1 MGRSLKILSGL
12 DPAFWPATPIFVR
25 FGPGFEVQN
34 LKFCPVPDLAS
45 KAINRGPIL
54 PPELER
60 EIFERAACMCP
71 GDIPSLLLVSQRVN
85 EWIAPI
91 RYRTVTSDGAHSTF
105 PFRALQRAI
114 QSNLRPL
121 CFFRAHVRHLTVPYS
136 FLRDETSET
145 VEQIISACS
154 GIQYFVFIHQL
165 SPSLVPALANLRPHR
180 LYTYLDPQLF
190 AYLDPQLFVEAP
202 LYRPMFTFVTHLALW
217 HVTSSMSDTS
227 RWLSFLAFVPSL
239 THLLI
244 HDAFEA
250 VPHILAASEG
260 LKVLIDYD
268 YLPYTPELDNAG
280 SDDRFVFMKIRTFV
294 EDWVRGTRG
303 EMDYWARA
311 DMFVAKKRRGEIQPK
326 TRCWIEKADEIP
338 GTG

>member
-1 MGRSLKILSGL
+1 MSS
-12 DPAFWPATPIFVR
+12 
-25 FGPGFEVQN
+25 
-34 LKFCPVPDLAS
+34 
-45 KAINRGPIL
+45 PIL

-91 RYRTVTSDGAHSTF
+91 RYRTVTSDGAHSTC

-114 QSNLRPL
+114 QSNSRPL
-121 CFFRAHVRHLTVPYS
+121 SFFRSHVQHLAVPYE
-136 FLRDETSET
+136 FLRDETT
-145 VEQIISACS
+145 GMVEQILSACS
-154 GIQYFVFIHQL
+154 EIQSFVFLHQL
-165 SPSLVPALANLRPHR
+165 SPSLVPALASLRPHR
-180 LYTYLDPQLF
+180 LYTYF
-190 AYLDPQLFVEAP
+190 DPQLFVEAP

-217 HVTSSMSDTS
+217 HTGWIPDTS
-227 RWLSFLAFVPSL
+227 CWLSLLAVVPSL

-250 VPHILAASEG
+250 VPHILAASES
-260 LKVLIDYD
+260 LKVLIDCNNI
-268 YLPYTPELDNAG
+268 PYTPELDDAS
-280 SDDRFVFMKIRTFV
+280 SDDRFVFLKIRTIRTFV

-311 DMFVAKKRRGEIQPK
+311 DMFVAKKARGEIKP
-326 TRCWIEKADEIP
+326 RNALLD
-338 GTG
+338 